1 MKKSQ
6 IVKRTHPLFNKAGF
20 ATLFSPTPLE
30 RGYHQQITNQK
41 SEMIDLRS
49 DTVTRPTPEMLKA
62 MTEAEVGDD
71 VFSEDPTV
79 NAFEKK
85 MAEMF
90 GMEAGLFVP
99 SGTMSNQLCLAVL
112 TRPGDEVIIDELG
125 HVFNY
130 ESGAAAHLSS
140 VQLRPLRG
148 VRGKLNREL
157 AESAIRPKNDWD
169 PHTRV
174 IAVENTTNKGG
185 GACYSKEELIELSN
199 LADEHG
205 IFLHLDGARI
215 WNAIV
220 KTGIEPEFF
229 GSIADT
235 ISISFSK
242 GLGAPVGSMMLATKD
257 HIKKARRLRKMWGG
271 GMRQV
276 GLLAAAAAYAV
287 ENHLPFL
294 MSDHQRA
301 RALAEAIAENPAFEI
316 DLSAIET
323 NIVLFDV
330 KNGTAEEA
338 LKKFTEAGV
347 GMVPFGPKTIRA
359 TFHFQVGDE
368 DLEKTIKVIGEFV

>member
-1 MKKSQ
+1 
-6 IVKRTHPLFNKAGF
+6 
-20 ATLFSPTPLE
+20 
-30 RGYHQQITNQK
+30 
-41 SEMIDLRS
+41 MIDLRS

-79 NAFEKK
+79 NSFEKK

-90 GMEAGLFVP
+90 GMETGLFVP

-112 TRPGDEVIIDELG
+112 TQPGDEVIIDELG

-220 KTGIEPEFF
+220 KTEIEPEFF

-235 ISISFSK
+235 ISICFSK
-242 GLGAPVGSMMLATKD
+242 GLGAPVGSMMLASKD
-257 HIKKARRLRKMWGG
+257 HIKKARRFRKMWGG

-276 GLLAAAAAYAV
+276 GLLAAAADYAV
-287 ENHLPFL
+287 QNHLSL
-294 MSDHQRA
+294 LKSDHRRA
-301 RALAEAIAENPAFEI
+301 RRLAEAIAENPVFEI
-316 DLSAIET
+316 DLSTIET
-323 NIVLFDV
+323 NIILFNV

-368 DLEKTIKVIGEFV
+368 DLEKIIKVIGDFA

>member
-1 MKKSQ
+1 
-6 IVKRTHPLFNKAGF
+6 
-20 ATLFSPTPLE
+20 
-30 RGYHQQITNQK
+30 
-41 SEMIDLRS
+41 MIDLRS

-79 NAFEKK
+79 NSFEKK

-90 GMEAGLFVP
+90 GMETGLFVP

-112 TRPGDEVIIDELG
+112 TQPGDEVIIDELG

-220 KTGIEPEFF
+220 KTEIEPEFF

-235 ISISFSK
+235 ISICFSK
-242 GLGAPVGSMMLATKD
+242 GLGAPVGSMMLASKD
-257 HIKKARRLRKMWGG
+257 HIKKARRFRKMWGG

-276 GLLAAAAAYAV
+276 GLLAAAADYAV
-287 ENHLPFL
+287 QNHLSL
-294 MSDHQRA
+294 LKSDHRRA
-301 RALAEAIAENPAFEI
+301 RRLAEAIAENPAFEI
-316 DLSAIET
+316 DLSTIET
-323 NIVLFDV
+323 NIILFNV

-368 DLEKTIKVIGEFV
+368 DLEKIIKVIGDFA